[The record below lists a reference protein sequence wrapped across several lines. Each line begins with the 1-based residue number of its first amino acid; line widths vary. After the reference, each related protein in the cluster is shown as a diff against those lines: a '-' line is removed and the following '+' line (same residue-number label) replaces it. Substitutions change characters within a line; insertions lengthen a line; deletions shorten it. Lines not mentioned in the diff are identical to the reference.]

1 MCGLIGG
8 ITRRKIDPGRIQKAL
23 DVLEHR
29 GPDGQGRWT
38 SSDGCVFLGHTRLS
52 IIGLE
57 NGDQPISNS
66 TRDVHLVVNGEFY
79 GYRTIRDQ
87 LRDQGSIF
95 ATDSDSEIA
104 LHLYLQR
111 GMQATAQLRGEYAV
125 LIADQ
130 RRNMMIA
137 IRDRFGI
144 KPLFYA
150 VVDGGVYFASEI
162 KALLALGAPA
172 VWDGEAAYHD
182 AFIFRSHESTMF
194 AGIRS
199 VPQGCYA
206 IARGGEVQIYRY
218 WDWNF
223 PTIEETAADDRSET
237 EVVAGFR
244 DVLSDAVRERLVAD
258 VEVGCYLSGGI
269 DSCSVLGLAQKA
281 MGRPIRAFTLAFD
294 DPLYDESVVARR
306 QAEFVGASFHPV
318 PVTRRNLADAYSD
331 AVWHAETP
339 MVNGHGAAK
348 FLLSKAVR
356 EAGLKVVFTGEGSD
370 ELLGGYA
377 TFRRDVLLHHA
388 SGRSK
393 QETAAILDK
402 MFASNAAT
410 RSIFMQQDPDNPAFI
425 DVRKR
430 LGWLPSFMETF
441 GAMGLAA
448 VPWFRD
454 DLLASAAGN
463 SPYADVL
470 DRLPL
475 SLSVAGRDRLHQGLY
490 INSKT
495 HLANFILTFLGDRM
509 EMAHSIEGRVPFL
522 DHHVADYAAQVPIAM
537 KTKGFREKHVLRE
550 AAKDVLIEEVYN
562 REKHPF
568 TSPPA
573 GGEDPMMTMF
583 QDVLASRALDEQPI
597 FDPARAR
604 QAFQDMKSCP
614 LDQRPA
620 FEGRIQR
627 VVSTTLMHERF
638 GMSQDARL
646 QFHDLS

>member
-8 ITRRKIDPGRIQKAL
+8 APRKQIAPERIQQAL
-23 DVLEHR
+23 GSLDHR
-29 GPDGQGRWT
+29 GPDGQGRWVA
-38 SSDGCVFLGHTRLS
+38 SDGRKFLGHTRLS
-52 IIGLE
+52 IIGLN
-57 NGDQPISNS
+57 NGDQPMSS
-66 TRDVHLVVNGEFY
+66 GDGDVHVVVNGEFY
-79 GYRTIRDQ
+79 GYREIRDQ
-87 LRDQGSIF
+87 LRAQGSVF

-111 GMQATAQLRGEYAV
+111 GMRATESLRGEFAV
-125 LIADQ
+125 LIADE
-130 RRNMMIA
+130 RRDMMIA

-150 VVDGGVYFASEI
+150 VADGGVYFASEI
-162 KALLALGAPA
+162 KALLALGVPA
-172 VWDGEAAYHD
+172 AWDAEAAYHD
-182 AFIFRSHESTMF
+182 AFIFRCHERTMF

-206 IARGGEVQIYRY
+206 IAKGGEVQIYRY
-218 WDWNF
+218 WDWDF
-223 PTIEETAADDRSET
+223 PTTDQTAADDRPET
-237 EVVAGFR
+237 EVVSGFR
-244 DVLSDAVRERLVAD
+244 DVLADSVRERLVAD

-269 DSCSVLGLAQKA
+269 DSCAVLGLAQQ
-281 MGRPIRAFTLAFD
+281 MMQRPIRAFTLAFD
-294 DPLYDESVVARR
+294 DPLYDESAIARQ
-306 QAEFVGASFHPV
+306 QAEFVGASFHPI
-318 PVTRRNLADAYSD
+318 PVTRRKLADAYSD
-331 AVWHAETP
+331 AVWHSETP

-356 EAGLKVVFTGEGSD
+356 DAGLKVVFTGEGSD
-370 ELLGGYA
+370 ELLGGYT
-377 TFRRDVLLHHA
+377 TFRRDMLLHHP
-388 SGRSK
+388 GERSEK
-393 QETAAILDK
+393 ETMALLQK

-410 RSIFMQQDPDNPAFI
+410 RSIFMQKDPDNPAF
-425 DVRKR
+425 VEVLKR

-454 DLLASAAGN
+454 GVLASTQGN
-463 SPYADVL
+463 SNYADVL

-475 SLSVAGRDRLHQGLY
+475 SEAVVGRDRLHQGLY

-522 DHHVADYAAQVPIAM
+522 DHHVADYAAHVPIAM
-537 KTKGFREKHVLRE
+537 KAKGFREKHILRE
-550 AAKDVLIEEVYN
+550 AAKDVLIDEVYN

-583 QDVLASRALDEQPI
+583 GDVLASRALDDQPI
-597 FDPARAR
+597 FDPARVR
-604 QAFQDMKSCP
+604 KAFQDMKECP
-614 LDQRPA
+614 VDQRPA
-620 FEGRIQR
+620 YEGRIQR

-638 GMSQDARL
+638 GMA
-646 QFHDLS
+646 

>member
-8 ITRRKIDPGRIQKAL
+8 MSRKPATADRITRAL
-23 DVLEHR
+23 DSLDHR

-38 SSDGCVFLGHTRLS
+38 STGGRFFLGHTRLS
-52 IIGLE
+52 IIGLN
-57 NGDQPISNS
+57 NGEQPMANADG
-66 TRDVHLVVNGEFY
+66 DVHLVVNGEFY
-79 GYRTIRDQ
+79 GYRAIRDE
-87 LRDQGSIF
+87 LRKQGSVF

-111 GMQATAQLRGEYAV
+111 GMRATDALRGEFAA
-125 LIADQ
+125 LIADE
-130 RRNMMIA
+130 RRNIMIA

-150 VVDGGVYFASEI
+150 VIDGGVYFASEI
-162 KALLALGAPA
+162 KALLALGVPA
-172 VWDGEAAYHD
+172 SWDEETAYHD
-182 AFIFRSHESTMF
+182 AFIFRSHERTMF

-206 IARGGEVQIYRY
+206 VARDGEVQIYRY
-218 WDWNF
+218 WDWDF
-223 PTIEETAADDRSET
+223 PTTGETAADDRTEA

-244 DVLSDAVRERLVAD
+244 EVLSDSVRERMVAD

-269 DSCSVLGLAQKA
+269 DSCAVLGLAQQQ
-281 MGRPIRAFTLAFD
+281 MDRPIRAFTLAFD
-294 DPLYDESVVARR
+294 DPLYDESDIARR
-306 QAEFVGASFHPV
+306 QAAFVGASFHPV
-318 PVTRRNLADAYSD
+318 PMTRRKLADAYSD
-331 AVWHAETP
+331 AVWHSETP

-356 EAGLKVVFTGEGSD
+356 DAGLKVVFTGEGSD

-377 TFRRDVLLHHA
+377 TFRRDALLHHPG
-388 SGRSK
+388 GRSRK
-393 QETAAILDK
+393 ETEVLLEK

-410 RSIFMQQDPDNPAFI
+410 RSIFMNKDPDNPAFV
-425 DVRKR
+425 DVLKR
-430 LGWLPSFMETF
+430 LGWLPSFMESF
-441 GAMGLAA
+441 GIMGLATA
-448 VPWFRD
+448 PWFRD
-454 DLLASAAGN
+454 DVMGRVKGS

-475 SLSVAGRDRLHQGLY
+475 SKAVVGRDRLHQGLY

-522 DHHVADYAAQVPIAM
+522 DHHVADYAAHVPIAM

-550 AAKDVLIEEVYN
+550 AAKDVLIDEVYN

-573 GGEDPMMTMF
+573 GGDDPMMLLYE
-583 QDVLASRALDEQPI
+583 DVLASKAFTEQPI
-597 FDPARAR
+597 FEPARVR
-604 QAFQDMKSCP
+604 QGLKDMKASP
-614 LDQRPA
+614 PDQRPA

-627 VVSTTLMHERF
+627 AVSTTLMHQRF
-638 GMSQDARL
+638 GMS
-646 QFHDLS
+646 

>member
-8 ITRRKIDPGRIQKAL
+8 MSRKPVAADRITRAL
-23 DVLEHR
+23 ASLDHR

-38 SSDGCVFLGHTRLS
+38 SADGRVFLGHTRLS
-52 IIGLE
+52 IIGLN
-57 NGDQPISNS
+57 NGEQPMANADG
-66 TRDVHLVVNGEFY
+66 DVHLVVNGEFY
-79 GYRTIRDQ
+79 GYRAIRDE
-87 LRDQGSIF
+87 LRKQGSGF

-111 GMQATAQLRGEYAV
+111 GMRAAEALRGEFAA
-125 LIADQ
+125 LIADE
-130 RRNMMIA
+130 RRNIMIA

-144 KPLFYA
+144 KPLFY
-150 VVDGGVYFASEI
+150 VVIDGGVYFASEI
-162 KALLALGAPA
+162 KALLALGVPA
-172 VWDGEAAYHD
+172 SWDEEAAYHD
-182 AFIFRSHESTMF
+182 AFIFRSHERTMF

-206 IARGGEVQIYRY
+206 VARDGEVQIYRY
-218 WDWNF
+218 WDWDF
-223 PTIEETAADDRSET
+223 PTTGETAADGRTEA

-244 DVLSDAVRERLVAD
+244 DVLSDSVRERLVAD

-269 DSCSVLGLAQKA
+269 DSCAVLGLAQQQ
-281 MGRPIRAFTLAFD
+281 MDRPIRAFTLAFD
-294 DPLYDESVVARR
+294 DPLYDESDIARR
-306 QAEFVGASFHPV
+306 QAAFVGASFHPV
-318 PVTRRNLADAYSD
+318 PMTRRKLADAYSD
-331 AVWHAETP
+331 AVWHSETP

-356 EAGLKVVFTGEGSD
+356 DAGLKVVFTGEGSD

-377 TFRRDVLLHHA
+377 TFRRDALLHHPG
-388 SGRSK
+388 GRSK
-393 QETAAILDK
+393 KETEALLEK

-410 RSIFMQQDPDNPAFI
+410 RSIFMNKDPDNPAFV
-425 DVRKR
+425 DVLKR
-430 LGWLPSFMETF
+430 LGWLPSFMESF
-441 GAMGLAA
+441 GIMGLATA
-448 VPWFRD
+448 PWFRD
-454 DLLASAAGN
+454 DVIARVHGS
-463 SPYADVL
+463 SPYADAL

-475 SLSVAGRDRLHQGLY
+475 STAVAGRDRLHQGLY

-522 DHHVADYAAQVPIAM
+522 DHHVAYYAARVPIAM

-550 AAKDVLIEEVYN
+550 AAKDVLIDEVYN

-573 GGEDPMMTMF
+573 GGDDPMMMLYE
-583 QDVLASRALDEQPI
+583 DVLASKAFSEQPI
-597 FDPARAR
+597 FEPTRVR
-604 QAFQDMKSCP
+604 QGLKDMKASP
-614 LDQRPA
+614 PDLRPA

-627 VVSTTLMHERF
+627 AVSTTLMHQRF
-638 GMSQDARL
+638 GMS
-646 QFHDLS
+646 

>member
-8 ITRRKIDPGRIQKAL
+8 MSREPVGPDRIKRAL
-23 DVLEHR
+23 DTLDHR
-29 GPDGQGRWT
+29 GPDGQGRWV
-38 SSDGCVFLGHTRLS
+38 SASGRVFLGHTRLS
-52 IIGLE
+52 IIGLH
-57 NGDQPISNS
+57 NGTQPMANAEG
-66 TRDVHLVVNGEFY
+66 DAHLAVNGEFY
-79 GYRTIRDQ
+79 GYRAIRDE
-87 LRDQGSIF
+87 LRRQGSVF
-95 ATDSDSEIA
+95 ATESDSEIA

-111 GMQATAQLRGEYAV
+111 GMRATEALRGEFAV
-125 LIADQ
+125 LIADE
-130 RRNMMIA
+130 RRNIMIA

-150 VVDGGVYFASEI
+150 VIDGGVYFASEI
-162 KALLALGAPA
+162 KALLALGVPA
-172 VWDGEAAYHD
+172 KWDEEAAYHD
-182 AFIFRSHESTMF
+182 AFIFRSHQSTMF

-206 IARGGEVQIYRY
+206 VARGGEVQIYRY

-223 PTIEETAADDRSET
+223 PTTDETAADDRSEA

-244 DVLSDAVRERLVAD
+244 DVLTDSVRERLVAD

-269 DSCSVLGLAQKA
+269 DSCAVLGLAQRQ
-281 MGRPIRAFTLAFD
+281 MDRPIRAFTLAFD
-294 DPLYDESVVARR
+294 DPLYDESDIARR
-306 QAEFVGASFHPV
+306 QAAFVGASFHPV
-318 PVTRRNLADAYSD
+318 PMTRRKLADAYAD
-331 AVWHAETP
+331 AVWHSETP

-356 EAGLKVVFTGEGSD
+356 DAGLKVVFTGEGSD

-377 TFRRDVLLHHA
+377 TFRRDALVHHPDNRSQKETEALL
-388 SGRSK
+388 
-393 QETAAILDK
+393 EK

-410 RSIFMQQDPDNPAFI
+410 RSIFMNQDPDNPAFV
-425 DVRKR
+425 DVLKR
-430 LGWLPSFMETF
+430 LGWLPSFMESF
-441 GAMGLAA
+441 GIMGLATA
-448 VPWFRD
+448 PWFRD
-454 DLLASAAGN
+454 DVMARVQGS

-475 SLSVAGRDRLHQGLY
+475 STAVVGRDRLHQGLY

-522 DHHVADYAAQVPIAM
+522 DHHVADYAAHVPIAM

-550 AAKDVLIEEVYN
+550 AAKDVLIDEVYN

-573 GGEDPMMTMF
+573 GGDDPMMTMYE
-583 QDVLASRALDEQPI
+583 DVLASKAFNEQPI
-597 FDPARAR
+597 FEPARVR
-604 QAFQDMKSCP
+604 QGLKEMKASP
-614 LDQRPA
+614 PDRRPA

-627 VVSTTLMHERF
+627 AVSTTLMHQRF
-638 GMSQDARL
+638 GMS
-646 QFHDLS
+646 